1 MLFYGVILKRI
12 CFGTIC
18 LSLLF
23 VNGCRDGWPFRQT
36 RVDSAPSPA
45 VMHQY
50 RQAIAAFQ
58 KKDYLTAM
66 TSFETIRTQ
75 TRDKRFALMA
85 LYGLANA
92 KFMAAKTPDEYNN
105 ALLLWQNWV
114 ENAPTQFDYEDPT
127 MVNALI
133 REKMLFSNIP
143 LSTEQ
148 PIETTQEPMVSR
160 WLLIESKLELDRV
173 RNELSIARKS
183 LEKRQKKIRQREM
196 EIGELKR
203 QIKALETIDQKIQK
217 KKNAIPSADSA
228 TQR

>member
-1 MLFYGVILKRI
+1 MLFHDDVLKRI

-18 LSLLF
+18 LCLLL
-23 VNGCRDGWPFRQT
+23 VNGCRDSWPFSPT

-58 KKDYLTAM
+58 KKDYFSAI
-66 TSFETIRTQ
+66 TSFEAIRTQ

-92 KFMAAKTPDEYNN
+92 KLMAARTPDEYNN
-105 ALLLWQNWV
+105 ALLLWQNWI
-114 ENAPTQFDYEDPT
+114 ENAPAKFDYEDPT
-127 MVNALI
+127 MVNSLI
-133 REKMLFSNIP
+133 QEKMLFSNIP
-143 LSTEQ
+143 LTTEQ
-148 PIETTQEPMVSR
+148 SKETKQEPMVSR

-173 RNELSIARKS
+173 RSELLTARKS
-183 LEKRQKKIRQREM
+183 LEKRQKKIREREM
-196 EIGELKR
+196 EIDELKR

-217 KKNAIPSADSA
+217 KKNAIPSADS
-228 TQR
+228 TKPR